1 MRISHSAKET
11 YLQCPQKYYLHYIRK
26 LRSPLAGSPLFAGS
40 AFDDAVSVALLGLKK
55 ELTAEEKELVKL
67 DPHTTLDNQFT
78 TMKLNG
84 ESVYLPTYRYAKYFM
99 TDYEPDLLEEEDL
112 IMIRNIADLKNM
124 DIDTLDKAKL
134 FAEECRVILKN
145 KTPLSADEQVVYNC
159 VVWCSL
165 RRKLHFLLDK
175 YIEDVLPLLS
185 EVTAVQKKVSLED
198 GEHSLIGYI
207 DFKAYFKD
215 EPDIEYTID
224 NKLASKPYPKD
235 AVEVSPQLA
244 TYTEHE
250 ESDFGAFIVTEK
262 KLRKKNPRHRIQI
275 LKGQVQEETYDETF
289 ESYSEVIQKIENEEF
304 DHNFED
310 KCFHFGSKCPYYD
323 YCREG
328 EMGILVDLKKET
340 KDS

>member
-26 LRSPLAGSPLFAGS
+26 LRSPIAGSPLFAGS

-55 ELTAEEKELVKL
+55 ELTDEEKELVKL

-78 TMKLNG
+78 TMQLNG
-84 ESVYLPTYRYAKYFM
+84 ESVYLPTYKYAKYFS
-99 TDYEPDLLEEEDL
+99 TDYEPDLLEEEDM

-124 DIDTLDKAKL
+124 AISNLDEAKL
-134 FAEECRVILKN
+134 FVEECKTILKN
-145 KTPLSADEQVVYNC
+145 VKKLEEDDQIVYNC
-159 VVWCSL
+159 IVWCSL

-198 GEHSLIGYI
+198 GDHSLIGYI

-250 ESDFGAFIVTEK
+250 ESNFGAFIVTEK

-275 LKGQVQEETYDETF
+275 LRGQVQEETYEDTF
-289 ESYSEVIQKIENEEF
+289 DSYGEVINNIEDKNFE
-304 DHNFED
+304 HNFED
-310 KCFHFGSKCPYYD
+310 QCFHFGSKCPYYD
-323 YCREG
+323 YCRDG
-328 EMGILVDLKKET
+328 TKGILVDLEEKT
-340 KDS
+340 KDN